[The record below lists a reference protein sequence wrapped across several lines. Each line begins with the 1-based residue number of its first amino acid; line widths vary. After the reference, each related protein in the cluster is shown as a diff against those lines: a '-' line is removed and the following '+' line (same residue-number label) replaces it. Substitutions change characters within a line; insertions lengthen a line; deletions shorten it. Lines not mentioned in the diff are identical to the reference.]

1 MAPFKIARVK
11 FSSKKS
17 CFLIVPNEWVQDTVE
32 KPTVWKVSY
41 NSNKKA
47 YFTNST
53 SYRGHDLFLDNDPVV
68 KINKRYANKLGI
80 NENEEVVLQQLT
92 ASSVLACTQV
102 KLDPLTCDD
111 WEIIERN
118 GKIIESQLINQIRV
132 VWKDQVFPIWI
143 DQNVLHMQVVDL
155 EPESLP
161 GMLLEYTEVVISPK
175 MRDDKSQSFSNN
187 NAVQGNSTGIS
198 YSLESSKTFTNS
210 SNSIVRPTDLTSLLE
225 KPKNKA
231 DNGNSKNHD
240 DKPVETLSSSA
251 SVRSNLTPYRHI
263 SVLSLFSD
271 LAKMVMSTYGSKYSS
286 SIENLKELE
295 VPHKK
300 ENLPFNL
307 DMSLR
312 VVPYNFEPDF
322 KLKQNNDSVLLFS
335 PCSVYLS
342 EDSLKQQ
349 YPFIS
354 EVPKTFIAKLSKIH
368 TPEERHA
375 YLFHKSKEQPKS
387 RRQENEKSQND
398 KLLHP
403 TEEFVFDSANVRV
416 FVVSKRGTREQE
428 ELHRILHFSYC
439 MKQLAIPDLLRR
451 QLGLEVTSVVRL
463 ESVNYLATH
472 PRFLSLYPQSM
483 VKVSTESVIEMFKNW
498 IGGVSNNFYPL
509 VVMPGTLV
517 SLSVDGK
524 NIDFILK
531 PEALPELDA
540 TPASTTNNLPQKD
553 KPNFTPSSTCLWY
566 LIPEAVKSD
575 FVICKVQDVKL
586 IPMMPWGIHLPIR
599 LMEELDFGK
608 VGCQIA
614 ELGAVKELADKAIA
628 FFELGLGLVP
638 SANCLTAGS
647 PWSGYSLLLTGPKG
661 AGKTSLAKAIC
672 RKLSDPFHYVFVS
685 LLDCRRLRGRKIE
698 GIHKAWNRVCC
709 DAIHRAPSIILFEDL
724 DLLIPAPA
732 SVEVEASPHGQYI
745 VKITE
750 VFRSMQEAL
759 KDSGARVVMLVTSK
773 SGNSLHPYLS
783 TSHGVHVFDMVLDI
797 VPPNMEQRKEIL
809 ESIVLFK
816 TYLCADALKTVNLAT
831 VASKTEGCLPQDLEI
846 IVDRATHAAF
856 LRSISDNKVQ
866 DETEAVL
873 TDADFQAALYDFS
886 PLSLRDLNLHTGGD
900 KGWNDVGGLNS
911 VKKSLKEMLLWP
923 VKYPSLFAACPL
935 KPQSGILLFGA
946 PGTGKTLLAGTVAKE
961 FGLHFISIKGPE
973 LLSKYI
979 GASEQAIRTVF
990 NKAQSAK
997 PCVLFF
1003 DEFDSI
1009 APRRG
1014 HDSTGVTD
1022 RVVNQLLTQMDGVE
1036 SLEGVYVLAATSR
1049 PDLIDPALLR
1059 PGRLDKCL
1067 HCPLPNLDEREDILK
1082 CLSQRLVLADDVDL
1096 HDIAE
1101 RTEFFSGADLQALF
1115 YSAQLEAFHETKT
1128 NVSETVLSKKSISP
1142 LVKKV
1147 QVVTEKG
1154 KQSNYNF
1161 SPGITDEEVM
1171 YLPSVEEGV
1180 VELQPEQQRKLLQEV
1195 KDIKTNIYGRNQRHR
1210 TSTQDNAPSSLSPL
1224 IKQKHLQYVANDMSP
1239 SVMLEERLHYQSI
1252 YEAFMGSRSRDFT
1265 VPGSVGGKRVTLA

>member
-1 MAPFKIARVK
+1 MAPSKVARVK
-11 FSSKKS
+11 FSSKNS
-17 CFLIVPNEWVQDTVE
+17 CFLIVPNEWVQDSVDRL
-32 KPTVWKVSY
+32 TVWKVSY
-41 NSNKKA
+41 NSNKEA
-47 YFTNST
+47 YFTTSP
-53 SYRGHDLFLDNDPVV
+53 SYRRHDMFLDNVPVV
-68 KINKRYANKLGI
+68 KINKIFADKLGI

-92 ASSVLACTQV
+92 SSSVLACTQV
-102 KLDPLTCDD
+102 KLDPLTYDD

-118 GKIIESQLINQIRV
+118 GKIIESELINQIRV
-132 VWKDQVFPIWI
+132 VWKDQIFPIWI
-143 DQNVLHMQVVDL
+143 DQNVLHVQVVDL
-155 EPESLP
+155 EPKSLP
-161 GMLLEYTEVVISPK
+161 GMLFEYTEVIVSSK
-175 MRDDKSQSFSNN
+175 LRNDNSQSFSYIDT
-187 NAVQGNSTGIS
+187 VQENSTGRS
-198 YSLESSKTFTNS
+198 HFLESSRKYANNLNS
-210 SNSIVRPTDLTSLLE
+210 DTRPTDLTSLLE
-225 KPKNKA
+225 KRNNQAGDKS
-231 DNGNSKNHD
+231 SKNYD
-240 DKPVETLSSSA
+240 DKRVGTLSSPVS
-251 SVRSNLTPYRHI
+251 SGSGLTPYRHI

-286 SIENLKELE
+286 SIENIKELE

-300 ENLPFNL
+300 ESLSFNL

-312 VVPYNFEPDF
+312 VVPYNFELDL
-322 KLKQNNDSVLLFS
+322 KLKQNDDSVLLCS

-368 TPEERHA
+368 TPEERNA
-375 YLFHKSKEQPKS
+375 YLFHKNKLQSKNKS
-387 RRQENEKSQND
+387 QENEKFQND

-403 TEEFVFDSANVRV
+403 TEEFVFDFANVRV
-416 FVVSKRGTREQE
+416 FVVSKQGTREQE
-428 ELHRILHFSYC
+428 DLHRILHFSYF
-439 MKQLAIPDLLRR
+439 MKQLAVPDLLRR

-463 ESVNYLATH
+463 ESVNYPANH

-483 VKVSTESVIEMFKNW
+483 VKVSTESVIEVFKNW
-498 IGGVSNNFYPL
+498 IGGVSNKFYPL
-509 VVMPGTLV
+509 VVMPGTLI
-517 SLSVDGK
+517 SLSIDDK
-524 NIDFILK
+524 DIDFILK
-531 PEALPELDA
+531 PEALPELNV
-540 TPASTTNNLPQKD
+540 TPASSTNNLPQKD
-553 KPNFTPSSTCLWY
+553 KPNFTSSACLWY
-566 LIPEAVKSD
+566 LIPEAVRSD
-575 FVICKVQDVKL
+575 FVMCKVQDVKL

-599 LMEELDFGK
+599 LIEELDFGK
-608 VGCQIA
+608 VGCQIE

-647 PWSGYSLLLTGPKG
+647 PWSGCSLLLTGPKG
-661 AGKTSLAKAIC
+661 AGKTSLARAIC
-672 RKLSDPFHYVFVS
+672 RKLSDPFHYVFIS
-685 LLDCRRLRGRKIE
+685 ILDCKRLRGRKIE
-698 GIHKAWNRVCC
+698 GIQKAWNRVYC
-709 DAIHRAPSIILFEDL
+709 DAIYRAPSIMFLEDL
-724 DLLIPAPA
+724 DLLIPASA
-732 SVEVEASPHGQYI
+732 SVEVDVSPHGQYI
-745 VKITE
+745 IKVVE
-750 VFRSMQEAL
+750 AFRSMQETL
-759 KDSGARVVMLVTSK
+759 IDSGARVVMLVTSK
-773 SGNSLHPYLS
+773 SVSSLHPSLS
-783 TSHGVHVFDMVLDI
+783 TSRGVHVFDMALDI

-831 VASKTEGCLPQDLEI
+831 VASKTEGCFPQDLEI

-866 DETEAVL
+866 DKNEAVL

-886 PLSLRDLNLHTGGD
+886 PLSLRDLSLHIGGD
-900 KGWNDVGGLNS
+900 KEWSDVGGLTS
-911 VKKSLKEMLLWP
+911 VKRSLKEMLLWP
-923 VKYPSLFAACPL
+923 VKYSSLFAACPL

-1067 HCPLPNLDEREDILK
+1067 HCPLPNLDEREDILN
-1082 CLSQRLVLADDVDL
+1082 CLSKRLFLADDIDL

-1128 NVSETVLSKKSISP
+1128 NVSETVLSKKCISP
-1142 LVKKV
+1142 LVKKT
-1147 QVVTEKG
+1147 QVVTKKDKELE
-1154 KQSNYNF
+1154 NTF
-1161 SPGITDEEVM
+1161 SPGVTDEEVM
-1171 YLPSVEEGV
+1171 YLPSIEEGI
-1180 VELQPEQQRKLLQEV
+1180 VELQPEQQRRLLQEV
-1195 KDIKTNIYGRNQRHR
+1195 KNIKTNIYGRYQRHQ
-1210 TSTQDNAPSSLSPL
+1210 TSTEDNTPSSLSPL
-1224 IKQKHLQYVANDMSP
+1224 IKQKHLQHVANEMSP
-1239 SVMLEERLHYQSI
+1239 SVMLEERLSYQSI
-1252 YEAFMGSRSRDFT
+1252 YEAFMGSRSADFT
-1265 VPGSVGGKRVTLA
+1265 VPGSFGGKRVTLA